1 MKLFLTSYAAYSLD
15 KVIHLLP
22 NMPSTYTVAFIPT
35 ASDMYIG
42 ERPWIDKDRQALVDF
57 GFKVFNVGLQTD
69 LDEYGYPIIHGKQK
83 NESQLRDEL
92 KDVDILFV
100 AGGNTF
106 YLLEQAQKS
115 GFMTIA
121 KEMVKEGKI
130 YIGSS
135 AGSVLAGPDIEA
147 VQFFDDPK
155 EANLSSTKGLGI
167 VDFVVLPHY
176 VEGSYDPDFKKTE
189 EIYGDKYNLLK
200 VENSQVVVVDEKGYR
215 AI

>member
-69 LDEYGYPIIHGKQK
+69 LDEYGYPIIHGEQK
-83 NESQLRDEL
+83 TESQLRDEL

-147 VQFFDDPK
+147 VEFFDDPK
-155 EANLSSTKGLGI
+155 EASLSSTKGLGI